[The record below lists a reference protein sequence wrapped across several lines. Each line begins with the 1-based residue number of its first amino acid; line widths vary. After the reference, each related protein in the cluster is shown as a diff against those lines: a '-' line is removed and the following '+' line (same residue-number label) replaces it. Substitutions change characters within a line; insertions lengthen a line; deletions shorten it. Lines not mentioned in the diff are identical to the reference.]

1 MQCQAGW
8 VVVEVICRFLG
19 VSTTAVLI
27 GVGIETLQQGQ
38 FPSLAYYLLFSSAAV
53 AICEG
58 SFFLHVFLT
67 RCFRCQKEPRLY
79 VYLGRTARMG
89 GFQKFVG
96 YGLLSVACFLHPV
109 LVWHVTI
116 PGTMLV
122 VTGIAYLVL
131 SKRKKNK
138 DKDCI
143 SQADYYT
150 DPSNTAVALTRAG
163 DTEQTYTFNGNLK
176 EKRESLLTQMR
187 SILKVKKDHP
197 LSKSQGLDKGLED
210 VSMDTSSK
218 KKQVHF
224 EEKVI
229 KIIPVEEGILEDQD
243 SEVEDTTSDTAPII
257 VTEPKQA
264 PSTLPMTPGIF

>member
-8 VVVEVICRFLG
+8 VVIEVICRFLG
-19 VSTTAVLI
+19 ISTTAVLI

-38 FPSLAYYLLFSSAAV
+38 FPSLAYYLF
-53 AICEG
+53 
-58 SFFLHVFLT
+58 
-67 RCFRCQKEPRLY
+67 CQKEPSLY
-79 VYLGRTARMG
+79 VYLGKTARMG

-122 VTGIAYLVL
+122 VTGLAYLVL

-138 DKDCI
+138 DKECI
-143 SQADYYT
+143 SQTDYYT
-150 DPSNTAVALTRAG
+150 DPSTTDVALTRAG
-163 DTEQTYTFNGNLK
+163 DTEQTYTFTGNLK

-187 SILKVKKDHP
+187 SILKVKKDQP
-197 LSKSQGLDKGLED
+197 LSKSQGPDKSYKD
-210 VSMDTSSK
+210 VSVDISPK

-229 KIIPVEEGILEDQD
+229 KIIPAEEGILDDQD
-243 SEVEDTTSDTAPII
+243 SEVEDTTSDTVPII
-257 VTEPKQA
+257 VTEPKHA
-264 PSTLPMTPGIF
+264 HSTLPMTPGIF